1 MVFLVIVLSVLLAIS
16 WGILLLGK
24 KDVLHTREAPRGLA
38 PASSDTSSSVA
49 AAPVRL
55 DLELEKKKKELEEQR
70 AQVADFKEQVKQLKR
85 KIYEQ
90 KEADKDE
97 NDLVKARAE
106 VERKASQQL
115 EATRA
120 ELATVTAE
128 LEKMKAG
135 GSKGKAHQAAPVE
148 ATKPVVAAAPVV
160 ETAPV
165 PAAAPPAKMVREL
178 TETERERFQRLEVL
192 SSKDRVRI
200 AELERDL
207 KNAKGRAETMSR
219 QTKTGR
225 NETKLVTDKFRALE
239 KRLNRTLLEKDL
251 LFRALSDIEKKTGV
265 TAERTQLTQD
275 EVDLS
280 DRSIEHMHKA
290 EDKAM
295 ADAQAKLEVEQT
307 PSAIGAAPTGE
318 AAPSPAP
325 VTRA

>member
-24 KDVLHTREAPRGLA
+24 KDVLHTRDASRGVTPVSSEAA
-38 PASSDTSSSVA
+38 SVA
-49 AAPVRL
+49 ATPVRF

-70 AQVADFKEQVKQLKR
+70 AQLAEYKEQIKQLKR

-90 KEADKDE
+90 KESDKGE

-115 EATRA
+115 DATRA

-128 LEKMKAG
+128 LEKLKASG
-135 GSKGKAHQAAPVE
+135 AKGKPQVNAVVE
-148 ATKPVVAAAPVV
+148 VSKPVVAAPVV
-160 ETAPV
+160 EVAPV
-165 PAAAPPAKMVREL
+165 PAPAPAKMVREL

-207 KNAKGRAETMSR
+207 KNAKGRAETLSR

-225 NETKLVTDKFRALE
+225 GETKLVTDKFRALE

-251 LFRALSDIEKKTGV
+251 LFRALADIEKKTGV
-265 TAERTQLTQD
+265 TADRTQLTQD
-275 EVDLS
+275 EVELS
-280 DRSIEHMHKA
+280 DRSIEQMHKA
-290 EDKAM
+290 EDKAL
-295 ADAQAKLEVEQT
+295 ADAQAKLEVE
-307 PSAIGAAPTGE
+307 PAPNALGAAPTGE

>member
-38 PASSDTSSSVA
+38 PASSDTSSVA

-55 DLELEKKKKELEEQR
+55 DLELEKKKKEFEEQR
-70 AQVADFKEQVKQLKR
+70 GQLAELKEQVKVLKR

-90 KEADKDE
+90 KESDKDE

-115 EATRA
+115 DATRA

-135 GSKGKAHQAAPVE
+135 GAKGKAHAAAPVE
-148 ATKPVVAAAPVV
+148 VPKPVVVAPIV
-160 ETAPV
+160 EAAPV
-165 PAAAPPAKMVREL
+165 PAAPAPTKMVREL

-251 LFRALSDIEKKTGV
+251 LFRALADIEKKTGV

-280 DRSIEHMHKA
+280 DRSIEQMHKA
-290 EDKAM
+290 EDKAL

-307 PSAIGAAPTGE
+307 PSAMGTAPTGE